1 MGVPDEYFY
10 HQGKVLRMDQDD
22 PSDGSRRTAR
32 SEICPKPY
40 SPLSFGRWIKTIHAM
55 DQDGSARTW
64 PRAAVIFVYRGRV
77 LSVDLDDP
85 SDGSRRIG
93 QEGVASN
100 PIARYSLCDGS
111 KRSMR
116 WIKMDQRGPSAMG
129 RSAIKPTREAPQ
141 NGASGGDEYS
151 GPHCTVGDVIPR
163 RSPPKLGL
171 WGEGEWGKGFGGG
184 GC

>member
-1 MGVPDEYFY
+1 MGVPGEYFY

-116 WIKMDQRGPSAMG
+116 WIKMDQRGPSARG
-129 RSAIKPTREAPQ
+129 SRPLNPPEKHPKTELRGATSIPGPTVQ
-141 NGASGGDEYS
+141 
-151 GPHCTVGDVIPR
+151 
-163 RSPPKLGL
+163 
-171 WGEGEWGKGFGGG
+171 WGT
-184 GC
+184 